1 MNSAK
6 KMDQAVYFRDK
17 VLDPHAYSGDQKDP
31 QHIVVAVA
39 MLSGM
44 VTMGTL
50 GNMTCQEW

>member
-17 VLDPHAYSGDQKDP
+17 VLDPHAYSRDKKDP
-31 QHIVVAVA
+31 HHIVVGVA
-39 MLSGM
+39 KLSGM
-44 VTMGTL
+44 VIMGTL